1 MESLAARIGEI
12 SMPRKIAVST
22 AEIVRSRQSL
32 AEQVDL
38 FVSQSRGVGPAWTDL
53 PKEARETL
61 VGLMT
66 QLLLG
71 HGRAA
76 KMEDADHDH

>member
-1 MESLAARIGEI
+1 
-12 SMPRKIAVST
+12 MPRKSAVP
-22 AEIVRSRQSL
+22 AAVIVRSRQSL
-32 AEQVDL
+32 AEQMDL
-38 FVSQSRGVGPAWTDL
+38 FAGQSGGTVPAWTDL

-71 HGRAA
+71 HGRTA